1 MFSTVV
7 ILGSHCDFTGFAAA
21 RIDVLAFNWQMMPAL
36 AIDNV
41 CCSFEESKKITNLQ
55 LNRII
60 WKIKRYFEFN

>member
-21 RIDVLAFNWQMMPAL
+21 RIDVLAFNWQIMPAL

-41 CCSFEESKKITNLQ
+41 CCSFEENKKNYKSLVKQDHMENKKIL
-55 LNRII
+55 
-60 WKIKRYFEFN
+60 